1 MGAGLLAKAVGQQ
14 YMCKLTHRFREQARS
29 HTNSLSQENYSVCET
44 SDQFFHQLQTMP
56 QPRRLIIHPSAEDN
70 RRCRRGLHHRRIANI
85 RPVQH
90 LHRRRHQRHAH
101 PGADQADGGL
111 QLVGPLRYLE
121 AQAMGVEQGD
131 HMVGIA
137 GARVAG
143 VEHKRLGGQLRKRGG
158 RGQQRVAGGQHG
170 HQAVFHQ
177 HALDDGRVVDAN
189 PPETH
194 IDAPSLERFHLLQGG
209 HLRQPQLQLQR
220 VVVAQAADQLRQHT
234 VQRRGRKADAQPGL
248 LALANA
254 AGVVAHLVQL
264 LQQHIGVFIEKPPGL
279 GQPQRAAAL
288 QQDHPQFLF
297 QLLDLPAQRRLG
309 DVQAFGGAGEVE
321 GFAQHLEIAQ
331 VTQFHVSSLHTLRVL
346 FETNSILEPRK
357 NAGQNRHKS
366 IKNPT
371 GIAMPICAI
380 ESIETIIVD
389 LPTIR
394 PHKLAMHT
402 MQNQTLVIIRLRC
415 ADGIEGIGEATT
427 IGGLSYGN
435 ESPDSIKVNI
445 DRHFAPLLIGQD
457 ASNINAAMLRLE
469 RSIRGNTFA
478 KSGIESA
485 LLDALGKRLNLPV
498 SELLGGRVRD
508 ALPVAWTLASGNT
521 EKDIAEAEKML
532 DLRRHR
538 IFKLKIG
545 AGEVSHDLAH
555 VIAIKKALGDRASV
569 RVDVNQAWDE
579 AVALRAC
586 KVLGDN
592 GIDLI
597 EQPISRNNRGGMA
610 RLNLSSPAPIMADE
624 SIECVEDAFNLAR
637 EGAAS
642 VFALKIAK
650 NGGPRA
656 VLRTAAIAEAAGIGL
671 YGGTMLEGGIGTLA
685 SAHAFLTLNKLAWD
699 TELFGPLLLTEDIL
713 AEPLVYRDFHL
724 HVSTAPGLG
733 LAIDEERL
741 AFFRRDKH

>member
-1 MGAGLLAKAVGQQ
+1 
-14 YMCKLTHRFREQARS
+14 
-29 HTNSLSQENYSVCET
+29 
-44 SDQFFHQLQTMP
+44 
-56 QPRRLIIHPSAEDN
+56 
-70 RRCRRGLHHRRIANI
+70 
-85 RPVQH
+85 
-90 LHRRRHQRHAH
+90 
-101 PGADQADGGL
+101 
-111 QLVGPLRYLE
+111 
-121 AQAMGVEQGD
+121 MGVEQCD
-131 HMVGIA
+131 HMVGVA
-137 GARVAG
+137 GAWVAG
-143 VEHKRLGGQLRKRGG
+143 VEHKRLGGQLGEGGG
-158 RGQQRVAGGQHG
+158 RAQQRMAGRQHSD
-170 HQAVFHQ
+170 QPILDQ
-177 HALDDGRVVDAN
+177 DALDNGRVVDAN
-189 PPETH
+189 PPESH
-194 IDAPSLERFHLLQGG
+194 IDAPGLERFDLLQGG
-209 HLRQPQLQLQR
+209 HFRQPQLQLQR
-220 VVVAQAADQLRQHT
+220 LMGAQPANQFRQHA
-234 VQRRGRKADAQPGL
+234 VEGRRCKADAQPSL
-248 LALANA
+248 FALADA
-254 AGVVAHLVQL
+254 SRVVADLVQL
-264 LQQHIGVFIEKPPGL
+264 LQQHVGVFIKKPPGL
-279 GQPQRAAAL
+279 GQPQRSATLKQNDA
-288 QQDHPQFLF
+288 QFIL

-309 DVQAFGGAGEVE
+309 DVQAFGRAGEVE
-321 GFAQHLEIAQ
+321 GLPQHLEIAQ
-331 VTQFHVSSLHTLRVL
+331 VTQFHDGSFHTLRVL
-346 FETNSILEPRK
+346 FETHSILEPLK
-357 NAGQNRHKS
+357 DTAQNRLKS

-685 SAHAFLTLNKLAWD
+685 SAHAFLTLSKLAWD

-713 AEPLVYRDFHL
+713 TEPPVYRDFQL

>member
-1 MGAGLLAKAVGQQ
+1 
-14 YMCKLTHRFREQARS
+14 
-29 HTNSLSQENYSVCET
+29 
-44 SDQFFHQLQTMP
+44 
-56 QPRRLIIHPSAEDN
+56 
-70 RRCRRGLHHRRIANI
+70 
-85 RPVQH
+85 
-90 LHRRRHQRHAH
+90 
-101 PGADQADGGL
+101 
-111 QLVGPLRYLE
+111 
-121 AQAMGVEQGD
+121 MGVEQRD
-131 HMVGIA
+131 HMVGIT
-137 GARVAG
+137 GTRVAG
-143 VEHKRLGGQLRKRGG
+143 VQHKRLCGQLGEGG
-158 RGQQRVAGGQHG
+158 GCGQQRVAGGQYG
-170 HQAVFHQ
+170 DQLIFHQ
-177 HALDDGRVVDAN
+177 YALDDSRVVNADS
-189 PPETH
+189 PEPH
-194 IDAPSLERFHLLQGG
+194 IDPPGLERFDLLQGG
-209 HLRQPQLQLQR
+209 HLRQLQR
-220 VVVAQAADQLRQHT
+220 QRFMGTQPPNQFRQHA
-234 VQRRGRKADAQPGL
+234 VQCRRRKADTQPGL
-248 LALANA
+248 FALADA
-254 AGVVAHLVQL
+254 PRVVAHLVQL
-264 LQQHIGVFIEKPPGL
+264 FQQHIGVLIEKPPGL
-279 GQPQRAAAL
+279 GQPQRPAAL
-288 QQDHPQFLF
+288 KQNHPQFVL
-297 QLLDLPAQRRLG
+297 QLLDLPAQGWLG

-321 GFAQHLEIAQ
+321 GGPQHLEIAQ
-331 VTQFHVSSLHTLRVL
+331 VAQLHNHSFHTLRVL
-346 FETNSILEPRK
+346 LETHSILEAYK
-357 NAGQNRHKS
+357 NREQNRLKS
-366 IKNPT
+366 KKNPT

-402 MQNQTLVIIRLRC
+402 MQNQTLVIIRVRC
-415 ADGIEGIGEATT
+415 ADGVEGIGESTT

-713 AEPLVYRDFHL
+713 TEPLVYRDFQL
-724 HVSTAPGLG
+724 HVSNAPGLG